1 MTEART
7 AAALPILD
15 DLDWRILDQLQK
27 DASLTNQELA
37 RVVHSSPPT
46 CLRRVRRLVQL
57 GIIERQVAVL
67 NPARLGAHLLAIL
80 EVTLDRQAA
89 EDQQAFEDAMVPLA
103 EVQQCY
109 RVSPGPDFVLVLQV
123 AGMAEYHH
131 FSHHHL
137 TARNNVRNVR
147 SFFSVRRGKFSTALP
162 LREGKAD

>member
-1 MTEART
+1 MSDGQTV
-7 AAALPILD
+7 PPFPDLD
-15 DLDWRILDQLQK
+15 DLDWRILEHLQK
-27 DASLTNQELA
+27 DASLTNQDLA
-37 RVVHSSPPT
+37 LKVHSSPPT

-89 EDQQAFEDAMVPLA
+89 ENLQAFDDAMVPLP

-123 AGMAEYHH
+123 ADMAAYHD
-131 FSHHHL
+131 FSHRHL
-137 TARNNVRNVR
+137 TAHNNVRNVR
-147 SFFSVRRGKFSTALP
+147 SFFSVRRSKFSTALP
-162 LREGKAD
+162 LRPGKAQ